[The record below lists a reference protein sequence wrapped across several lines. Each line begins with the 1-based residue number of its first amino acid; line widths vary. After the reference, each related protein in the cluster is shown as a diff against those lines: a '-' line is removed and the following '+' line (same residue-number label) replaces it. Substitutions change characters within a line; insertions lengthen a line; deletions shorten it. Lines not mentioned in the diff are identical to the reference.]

1 MKDLRLAAIVG
12 MFLVI
17 DLSACHA
24 VVAAGPGTQVDQV
37 AALCAEGPESI
48 LLRHVGG
55 LFADGTPHTFR
66 NLPDRR
72 PARNATLAM
81 HHGRKPMRSCHYMA
95 LDGKAWSRT
104 PSLVILTHWTAL
116 RSKSGS
122 QSGASDPGHRY
133 RLGSSV
139 SHLARSN

>member
-1 MKDLRLAAIVG
+1 MIGL
-12 MFLVI
+12 
-17 DLSACHA
+17 
-24 VVAAGPGTQVDQV
+24 GP
-37 AALCAEGPESI
+37 
-48 LLRHVGG
+48 
-55 LFADGTPHTFR
+55 PHS
-66 NLPDRR
+66 N
-72 PARNATLAM
+72 
-81 HHGRKPMRSCHYMA
+81 YMA

-139 SHLARSN
+139 SHLARSNCAIALFCAELSWGGGALEQAYTPANAAAIATAHNPGGNLRPPLASIHLICSQPKRSFKHRNVDP